1 MSPETNQN
9 KLKIIVGILIALVVL
24 LSIFTLKFYYQ
35 GQDTKNQLTKE
46 KAQVLMELNELKV
59 NYDKSLQE
67 NTVMNDELRAAR
79 DRIEILIDSVKNMEA
94 DITVLSRYRQEV
106 FKLRKEREVLLRM
119 NDSLQSANYT
129 LTAERDSVTARLD
142 TTIVYSD
149 SLLVQNKELGKMVE
163 TASELSILN
172 LNTVGQIVRSSGKVI
187 ETNRAGRTDRLNVC
201 FTIAENKIATAG
213 SRKYYVQII
222 DPKNNLMGQKQE
234 IQYGDAVLY
243 YSTTAS
249 VNYQNKN
256 TDICVEVSKPN
267 PNHRFEKGF
276 YVANI
281 FDGPQLV
288 SSKTFELR

>member
-1 MSPETNQN
+1 MSPDSNQK
-9 KLKIIVGILIALVVL
+9 KLKVTVGVLIALVVL
-24 LSIFTLKFYYQ
+24 LGIFTLKFYFQ
-35 GQDTKNQLTKE
+35 GEDTKNQLTKE
-46 KAQVLMELNELKV
+46 KEQVLIELNELKV

-79 DRIEILIDSVKNMEA
+79 DRIEVLIDSVEKMEA

-106 FKLRKEREVLLRM
+106 FRLRKEREVLLRM

-129 LTAERDSVTARLD
+129 LTAQRDSVTARLD

-163 TASELSILN
+163 TASELSIVN
-172 LNTVGQIVRSSGKVI
+172 LQTVGQIVRSSGKI
-187 ETNRAGRTDRLNVC
+187 IDTDRARRTDRLNVC
-201 FTIAENKIATAG
+201 FSIAENKIAKPG
-213 SRKYYVQII
+213 PREYYVQII

-234 IQYGDAVLY
+234 IQYGEATLY

-256 TDICVEVSKPN
+256 TDVCVEVSKPN
-267 PNHRFEKGF
+267 PDHQFEKGF

-281 FDGPQLV
+281 FDGPQLI
-288 SSKTFELR
+288 SSKTFELK